1 MSYIK
6 SSVMIV
12 CVFLLCSKNVYT
24 QQDLAQS
31 AYNLNMGLLALDT
44 EGGSVKRDTW
54 ESNSTL
60 ASIAHEVIPDEA
72 LRLVIKET
80 LGIKA
85 VTQASIATIKTLKA
99 SNKGISNLKG
109 LEFAVNLEEL
119 WISRNPI
126 TNLSPLA
133 GCVNLVGLEAQR
145 VPISDLSPLA
155 ELTKLEWLECDRG
168 SISDISP
175 IRDLKNLRR
184 IRLTRHRIR
193 DISPLSGLVNL
204 EDIAI
209 SVNEISDISRL
220 SGLKGLK
227 VLRMGDNKISDISPI
242 RKLTNLTVLELRSN
256 NVRDIT
262 PLEDL
267 ENLKTLD
274 LFHNGISDI
283 SSLEGLYNLEDL
295 NLSHNKISNVSHL
308 KNLRKLRNLDLTH
321 NLIQDIAPLA
331 RLLENKNT
339 NVYLPENPGSPRGG
353 PKIEGPWHWA
363 WIPAAHHHGWDMLA
377 KATNGAV
384 TESRIA
390 NYGAM
395 KGERVASSVWTSHKL
410 SPTGNN
416 NIRQLTNDL
425 GWAPERELYSIVL
438 YGCINL
444 YSPREQE
451 TTMHVGCDD
460 GAKIWLNGEAV
471 FRKTKHDGSL
481 EDYNTFFPV
490 TLKEGKNILFVALD
504 DRNYRNFSAFFGF
517 DVGAK
522 YTLSLPSVGYSLPES
537 TIYVGDT
544 FSVNIKAEN
553 VLDLAGWKFEIKFN
567 PSVIEAIAVSEGD
580 FLKTG
585 NVMTFFQG
593 GNVDNV
599 KGKITSLS
607 ASRLDQSGVH
617 GTGTLLKTKFMA
629 KSVGKTKIELKKL
642 KLGSITGEKIS
653 LEKTRRVEVNI
664 QEQLS
669 NGDVNRDGQIDISD
683 LILISKY
690 VGKDV
695 PEDLDVD
702 VNNDGVVNALDLNIV
717 SRAIEESPSAPMNP
731 KKSKLRSDYP
741 NPFNP

>member
-1 MSYIK
+1 MFHIK
-6 SSVMIV
+6 NPVIIV
-12 CVFLLCSKNVYT
+12 CAFAFVLCSSNVHT
-24 QQDLAQS
+24 QQNLVQNAYDL
-31 AYNLNMGLLALDT
+31 NLGLLAFDDD
-44 EGGSVKRDTW
+44 GGSVKRDTW
-54 ESNSTL
+54 ESNLTL

-72 LRLVIKET
+72 LRLAIKET
-80 LGIKA
+80 LGIRT

-126 TNLSPLA
+126 TDLSPLA
-133 GCVNLVGLEAQR
+133 GCINLVGLEAQR

-155 ELTKLEWLECDRG
+155 ELTKLEWLEFDRG

-175 IRDLKNLRR
+175 ISNLKNLRR

-193 DISPLSGLVNL
+193 DVSSLSRLIYL
-204 EDIAI
+204 EDMAI
-209 SVNEISDISRL
+209 SVNEIFDISPL

-227 VLRMGDNKISDISPI
+227 VLRIGDNKISDITPL
-242 RKLTNLTVLELRSN
+242 RKLTNLTVLELRRN

-267 ENLKTLD
+267 KNLKTLD
-274 LFHNGISDI
+274 LFNNGISDI

-295 NLSHNKISNVSHL
+295 NVSHNKISNVSYL

-321 NLIQDIAPLA
+321 NLIQDILPLT

-339 NVYLPENPGSPRGG
+339 NVYLPQNPGSPRGG
-353 PKIEGPWHWA
+353 PKIEGPWLWA

-390 NYGAM
+390 NYGAIA
-395 KGERVASSVWTSHKL
+395 GERVVSSVWTSHKL
-410 SPTGNN
+410 LPTGNN
-416 NIRQLTNDL
+416 NIRKLTNAL

-460 GAKIWLNGEAV
+460 GAKIWLNGEAL
-471 FRKTKHDGSL
+471 FRKTKHDGNL

-522 YTLSLPSVGYSLPES
+522 YTLSLPSIGYSLPKS

-544 FSVNIKAEN
+544 FAVDIKAEN
-553 VLDLAGWKFEIKFN
+553 LLDLAGWKFEIKYN
-567 PSVIEAIAVSEGD
+567 PSEIEAIEVSEGD

-607 ASRLDQSGVH
+607 ASRLDQSGVN
-617 GTGTLLKTKFMA
+617 G
-629 KSVGKTKIELKKL
+629 
-642 KLGSITGEKIS
+642 
-653 LEKTRRVEVNI
+653 
-664 QEQLS
+664 LS
-669 NGDVNRDGQIDISD
+669 
-683 LILISKY
+683 Y
-690 VGKDV
+690 
-695 PEDLDVD
+695 PHPLD
-702 VNNDGVVNALDLNIV
+702 
-717 SRAIEESPSAPMNP
+717 R
-731 KKSKLRSDYP
+731 K
-741 NPFNP
+741 